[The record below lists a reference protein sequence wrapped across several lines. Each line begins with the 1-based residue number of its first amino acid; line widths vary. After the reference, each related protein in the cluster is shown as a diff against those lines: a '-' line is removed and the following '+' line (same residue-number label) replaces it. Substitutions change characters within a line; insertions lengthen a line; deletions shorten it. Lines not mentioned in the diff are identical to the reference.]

1 MLGKMEPT
9 MKIYRYN
16 TETGVYLGEDFA
28 DKRSM
33 EVGEYD
39 MPDDATT
46 IPPPEVN
53 RGEVPIFNPETGG
66 WEIERQ
72 ERERVVSDISSRW
85 QSVVEHRGT
94 DTPIPPIEL
103 NGYRVGTI

>member
-1 MLGKMEPT
+1 

-28 DKRSM
+28 DKGSIER
-33 EVGEYD
+33 GNYD

-53 RGEVPIFNPETGG
+53 RGEVPIFNPETRG
-66 WEIERQ
+66 WEVRRLA
-72 ERERVVSDISSRW
+72 RERAGSDLFFPW
-85 QSVVEHRGT
+85 QPVVEHRGT

-103 NGYRVGTI
+103 NGYRVGSL